1 MFVRLVMATLVSLF
15 VALPVQ
21 SADRF
26 PGREWDKLDSPKQAG
41 WSVAKLQ
48 EARKFAQTL
57 DTAALMIVHQGLV
70 VDEWGLTA
78 LPMNCHSMRKSL
90 LSLVYGPHVA
100 AGTIALDKTLAQLG
114 INDNE
119 PSLTE
124 EEQEA
129 TLRDL
134 LKARSGV
141 YHPALYETKAMA
153 AKRPQRG
160 SHPHNTFWY
169 YNNWD
174 FNAVCSIFENLT
186 GRSLF
191 EEFERQLAGPLQM
204 QDFVRSRHT
213 RYVSGDDS
221 VHPAYP
227 VQLSARD
234 LARVGLLAL
243 RGGQWQ
249 EQQLVPSEWI
259 TESTQSYS
267 DAVTSGGYGY
277 MWWVAVEGIH
287 FPGVTLPKGTF
298 SARGYRG
305 HYLVV
310 IPQWDLVVVHRV
322 NTFQDETSVL
332 KADFGKLLKLIV
344 AARPAADR
352 DQAEVVKRKQDEF
365 DLLLRGGQLVDGTGK
380 GQFRADVAISA
391 GRIVAIGN
399 LSGRSAQRTIDV
411 SNQVIAPGFIDLHSH
426 ADKGLVSSDALRR
439 AAPNLATQGIT
450 TVVINQDGRGPASIA
465 AQRREME
472 KLGVGLNVI
481 QMIGHGTIRRA
492 AMKDGYR
499 RAANKMEI
507 DEMRRLIREGM
518 DDGAFGITAGLEYV
532 PGRWSTP
539 AEMKTLIGQ
548 LAPYQGV
555 YVVHERSSGSRP
567 MWYFPSQDNPA
578 QPSMIDNLQ
587 ELIEIE
593 AATGV
598 TIVATHIKAR
608 GVDFW
613 GSSRLMIDMISKARE
628 RGASLFADQYAYN
641 TSGSD
646 GRTVLIPKWLKTRL
660 ETPKP
665 AAKKNLLPAELLEE
679 GLADEKIAADLR
691 RDIYYEIMRRGGGDH
706 IVIVEHVKA
715 DYVGKTLSQL
725 ATINKCNEVEMA
737 IRLQLQGDRTR
748 PGGARLRG
756 FSMSE
761 KDVEALAA
769 MPWTATSTDAGIALP
784 GDGPVHPRFYGAFPR
799 KIRRFA
805 LDRKIISLEEAI
817 RVSTSLPASI
827 LQLEGRGVVRPGAH
841 ADLVVFDPQR
851 IHDRADAFKPHQYS
865 EGISYVLIGGEL
877 IVEKERLLG
886 NLTGQVLTRTGAR
899 AAGSK

>member
-1 MFVRLVMATLVSLF
+1 MLGRLLFIILVCWPGF
-15 VALPVQ
+15 APVHA
-21 SADRF
+21 ADRF
-26 PGREWDKLDSPKQAG
+26 PGREWSRLDSPEQAG
-41 WSVAKLQ
+41 WSSEKLQ
-48 EARKFAQTL
+48 QARELSGTL
-57 DTAALMIVHQGLV
+57 DTAALMIVHNGVV
-70 VDEWGLTA
+70 VDEWGSTA
-78 LPMNCHSMRKSL
+78 LPLNCHSIRKSL

-100 AGTIALDKTLAQLG
+100 AGTISLDKKLAELG

-124 EEQEA
+124 AEQQA
-129 TLRDL
+129 TLGDL

-141 YHPALYETKAMA
+141 FHPALYETAAMA

-160 SHPHNTFWY
+160 SHPPGTFWY

-174 FNAVCSIFENLT
+174 FNAACSIFENLT

-191 EEFERQLAGPLQM
+191 EEFERRLAGPLQM
-204 QDFVRSRHT
+204 QDFVRTRHT
-213 RYVSGDDS
+213 RYVTGEDS

-227 VQLSARD
+227 FQLSARD

-243 RGGQWQ
+243 RAGKWQ
-249 EQQLVPSEWI
+249 GRQVVSSDWI
-259 TESTQSYS
+259 RESTQSYS

-277 MWWVAVEGIH
+277 MWWVAVDGVH
-287 FPGVTLPKGTF
+287 FPGVSLPAGTF

-305 HYLVV
+305 HYLLV
-310 IPQWDLVVVHRV
+310 IPEWDLVVVHRV
-322 NTFQDETSVL
+322 NTFQDDTRVL
-332 KADFGKLLKLIV
+332 KSDFGKLLKLIL
-344 AARPAADR
+344 AARPTKKFEDPIAAAR
-352 DQAEVVKRKQDEF
+352 STAAF
-365 DLLLRGGQLVDGTGK
+365 DLLLRGGQVVDGTGK
-380 GQFRADVAISA
+380 KKFRADVAITD
-391 GRIVAIGN
+391 GRIVAIGD
-399 LSGRSAQRTIDV
+399 LAGRTAARIIDV
-411 SNQVIAPGFIDLHSH
+411 TNQVVVPGFIDLHSH

-465 AQRREME
+465 AQRQEME

-492 AMKDGYR
+492 ALKDDYR
-499 RAANKMEI
+499 RPARQSEI

-518 DDGAFGITAGLEYV
+518 DAGAFGITSGLEYV

-539 AEMKTLIGQ
+539 AEMKALIGQ
-548 LAPYQGV
+548 LTTYDGV

-567 MWYFPSQDNPA
+567 MWYFPSQDNPS
-578 QPSMIDNLQ
+578 QPSMIDNIQ
-587 ELIEIE
+587 ELIEIAE
-593 AATGV
+593 GSRV
-598 TIVATHIKAR
+598 NVVATHIKAR

-628 RGASLFADQYAYN
+628 RGVTLYGDQYPYN

-646 GRTVLIPKWLKTRL
+646 GRIVLVPRWLTSRIAG
-660 ETPKP
+660 
-665 AAKKNLLPAELLEE
+665 AAQLTPAELLER
-679 GLADEKIAADLR
+679 GLADKKIAADLR
-691 RDIYYEIMRRGGGDH
+691 RDIYYEMMRRGGGDH
-706 IVIVEHVKA
+706 IVVVEHVKA
-715 DYVGKTLSQL
+715 EFIGKTLGQL
-725 ATINKCNEVEMA
+725 AKANKCNEVEMA

-761 KDVEALAA
+761 KDVEALASQ
-769 MPWTATSTDAGIALP
+769 PWTATSTDAGIALP

-805 LDRKIISLEEAI
+805 LDRKLISLEEAI

-827 LQLEGRGVVRPGAH
+827 LKLEGRGVIRQGAH

-851 IHDRADAFKPHQYS
+851 IQDRADAFKPHQYS
-865 EGISYVLIGGEL
+865 EGVSYVLIGGEL
-877 IVEKERLLG
+877 IVDQERLLG
-886 NLTGQVLTRTGAR
+886 NLTGQVITRTNGR
-899 AAGSK
+899 ASDAK

>member
-1 MFVRLVMATLVSLF
+1 MFVRLVMATLVCLLA
-15 VALPVQ
+15 VQPLQ
-21 SADRF
+21 SADRY
-26 PGREWDKLDSPKQAG
+26 PGREWHKLDSPKQAG
-41 WSVAKLQ
+41 WSVEKLQ
-48 EARKFAQTL
+48 EARKVARTL
-57 DTAALMIVHQGLV
+57 DTAALMIVHQGV
-70 VDEWGLTA
+70 VIDEWGQTA

-90 LSLVYGPHVA
+90 LSLVYGLHVSK
-100 AGTIALDKTLAQLG
+100 GTISLDKTLADLG
-114 INDNE
+114 INDKE
-119 PSLTE
+119 PSLTKT
-124 EEQEA
+124 EQAA
-129 TLRDL
+129 TVGDL

-174 FNAVCSIFENLT
+174 FNAACSIFENLT

-191 EEFERQLAGPLQM
+191 EEFERQLATPLQM

-213 RYVSGDDS
+213 RYVTGDDS

-227 VQLSARD
+227 FQLSARD

-243 RGGQWQ
+243 RGGKWRD
-249 EQQLVPSEWI
+249 QQLVPSAWV
-259 TESTQSYS
+259 TESTRSYS
-267 DAVTSGGYGY
+267 SALTSGGYGY
-277 MWWVAVEGIH
+277 MWWVAVDGVH

-322 NTFQDETSVL
+322 NTFQDETRVL
-332 KADFGKLLKLIV
+332 KSDFGKLLNLIV
-344 AARPAADR
+344 AARPAASTDNR
-352 DQAEVVKRKQDEF
+352 DVAASKKYEF
-365 DLLLRGGQLVDGTGK
+365 DLLLRGGQVIDGTGK
-380 GQFRADVAISA
+380 AKFAADVAISG
-391 GRIVAIGN
+391 GRIVAVGN
-399 LSGRSAQRTIDV
+399 LAGRTSQRTIDV
-411 SNQVIAPGFIDLHSH
+411 RNQIIAPGFIDLHSH

-450 TVVINQDGRGPASIA
+450 TVVINQDGRGPSSIA

-472 KLGVGLNVI
+472 KLGIGLNVI
-481 QMIGHGTIRRA
+481 QMIGHGTIRRE
-492 AMKDGYR
+492 AMKDNYR
-499 RAANKMEI
+499 RAANKREI
-507 DEMRRLIREGM
+507 DEMRRLIRKGM

-539 AEMKTLIGQ
+539 AEMKSLIGQ
-548 LAPYQGV
+548 LTPYDGV

-567 MWYFPSQDNPA
+567 MWYFPSQDNPS

-593 AATGV
+593 AATNV
-598 TIVATHIKAR
+598 TVVATHIKAR

-613 GSSRLMIDMISKARE
+613 GSSRLMIDMISKARAK
-628 RGASLFADQYAYN
+628 GARLFGDQYAYN

-646 GRTVLIPKWLKTRL
+646 GRIVLIPKWLKSRL
-660 ETPKP
+660 EMAKP
-665 AAKKNLLPAELLEE
+665 AARKNLSAAELLEQ
-679 GLADEKIAADLR
+679 GLADKKIAADLR
-691 RDIYYEIMRRGGGDH
+691 RDIYYEMMRRGGGDN
-706 IVIVEHVKA
+706 ILIVEHVKA
-715 DYVGKTLSQL
+715 DYVGKTLTQL

-784 GDGPVHPRFYGAFPR
+784 ADGPVHPRFYGAFPR
-799 KIRRFA
+799 KIRRYA
-805 LDRKIISLEEAI
+805 LDRKVISLEEAI

-827 LQLEGRGVVRPGAH
+827 LQLDGRGVVRKGAH
-841 ADLVVFDPQR
+841 ADLVVFDPER
-851 IHDRADAFKPHQYS
+851 IQDRADAFKPHQYS
-865 EGISYVLIGGEL
+865 EGIGYVMISGNL

-886 NLTGQVLTRTGAR
+886 NLTGQVLIRNSAR
-899 AAGSK
+899 AADTK

>member
-1 MFVRLVMATLVSLF
+1 MFVRIVMTTLAFLLL
-15 VALPVQ
+15 ALPVQ

-26 PGREWDKLDSPKQAG
+26 PGREWDKLDSPQQAG
-41 WSVAKLQ
+41 WSVAKLR
-48 EARKFAQTL
+48 EARKYAQTL
-57 DTAALMIVHQGLV
+57 DTAALMIVHQGVV
-70 VDEWGLTA
+70 VDEWGPTA

-100 AGTIALDKTLAQLG
+100 AGTISLDKTLAQLG
-114 INDNE
+114 VNDNE

-124 EEQEA
+124 EEQQA

-134 LKARSGV
+134 LKARSGI

-153 AKRPQRG
+153 AKRPKRG

-186 GRSLF
+186 GSSLF

-213 RYVSGDDS
+213 RYVTGDDS

-227 VQLSARD
+227 FQLSARD

-243 RGGQWQ
+243 RTGKWQ
-249 EQQLVPSEWI
+249 EQQLVPAAWI
-259 TESTQSYS
+259 SESTRSYS
-267 DAVTSGGYGY
+267 DAATSGGYGY
-277 MWWVAVEGIH
+277 MWWVAVEGVH

-310 IPQWDLVVVHRV
+310 IPEWDLVVVHRV
-322 NTFQDETSVL
+322 NTFQDETRVL
-332 KADFGKLLKLIV
+332 KADFGKLLNLIA
-344 AARPAADR
+344 AARPTAGAEQAVAAESKKSD
-352 DQAEVVKRKQDEF
+352 F
-365 DLLLRGGQLVDGTGK
+365 DLLLRGGQVIDGTGK
-380 GQFRADVAISA
+380 AQFQADVAITD
-391 GRIVAIGN
+391 GQIVAIGK
-399 LSGRSAQRTIDV
+399 LMGRTAQRTIDV
-411 SNQVIAPGFIDLHSH
+411 SGQVIVPGFIDLHSH
-426 ADKGLVSSDALRR
+426 ADRGLISEDALRR

-492 AMKDGYR
+492 AMKDDYR
-499 RAANKMEI
+499 RAANKIET
-507 DEMRRLIREGM
+507 DRMRRLIREGM
-518 DDGAFGITAGLEYV
+518 DEGAFGITAGLEYV

-593 AATGV
+593 EATGV

-628 RGASLFADQYAYN
+628 RGASLFGDQYPYN

-646 GRTVLIPKWLKTRL
+646 GRIVLIPKWLKSRL
-660 ETPKP
+660 ET
-665 AAKKNLLPAELLEE
+665 AAANKNLLPAELLEQ
-679 GLADEKIAADLR
+679 GLANEKMAADLK
-691 RDIYYEIMRRGGGDH
+691 RDIYYEMMRRGGGDH
-706 IVIVEHVKA
+706 IVVVEHVKA
-715 DYVGKTLSQL
+715 AYVGKTLTQL
-725 ATINKCNEVEMA
+725 ATANKCNLVEMA

-805 LDRKIISLEEAI
+805 LDRKVISLEEAI

-827 LQLEGRGVVRPGAH
+827 LQLKGRGVVRQGAH
-841 ADLVVFDPQR
+841 ADLVVFDPER
-851 IHDRADAFKPHQYS
+851 IQDRADAFKPHQYS
-865 EGISYVLIGGEL
+865 EGISYVMIGGEL

-886 NLTGQVLTRTGAR
+886 NLNGQVLTRRAAR
-899 AAGSK
+899 ATGSK